1 MSHYF
6 RRQRCASG
14 FSVVSN
20 KHDPFFPF
28 PSLSCFL
35 FYYSLSLFCL
45 PPSVG
50 PSVRN
55 ERWPLIRQKI
65 LLYRADPLST
75 KWKRSADESGLV
87 LFAPLLDVAHRL
99 ELNRSDGLSVQEG
112 SCMANSCQFL
122 LASSYVS
129 FPLSLSL
136 SFPSFCFSSPFF
148 LGRSG
153 GMEEIDKLSSTNDF
167 ALEMALLTWI
177 SNDLNA
183 REARGFDRFWM
194 DFKYLYI

>member
-28 PSLSCFL
+28 PSLSCF
-35 FYYSLSLFCL
+35 FFIILSLCFA
-45 PPSVG
+45 PSVG

-129 FPLSLSL
+129 FPLSLSFRL
-136 SFPSFCFSSPFF
+136 SFVPFF
-148 LGRSG
+148 LLLLSVLFGTIGRDG
-153 GMEEIDKLSSTNDF
+153 GDRQIV
-167 ALEMALLTWI
+167 
-177 SNDLNA
+177 
-183 REARGFDRFWM
+183 FDERFRAWNGVINVN
-194 DFKYLYI
+194 K